1 MRELGS
7 VTGAVLVLILVLVFA
22 FALLNQGR

>member
-7 VTGAVLVLILVLVFA
+7 AVGAVLVLIMVLL
-22 FALLNQGR
+22 FALALFGQGQ